1 MHTKDKIL
9 FEGMELFA
17 RQGYEG
23 TSMTSIANAVGIKK
37 SSLYA
42 HYKNKAGLFLDV
54 TQKIS
59 SDYIDFVKKSL
70 MNEGKNIQETL
81 YLSFLSNVHDLANN
95 DSSIEFFNRFI
106 SYPPEEL
113 KERLLTIMLNSE
125 QTARALFED
134 TIKKGQDI
142 GEITTEVTAKEAAN
156 VLYGL
161 LDGLSYE
168 TSYYTFDIIEKHGEQ
183 MWKVFWRGI
192 KA

>member
-23 TSMTSIANAVGIKK
+23 TSMTNIANAVGIKK

-125 QTARALFED
+125 QNARTLFED